1 MAPAITSPLA
11 LQSRSLLQPLCL
23 CARSRR
29 ARRCSSS
36 SLAIGKMRLHVAAH
50 CVPLTCDRRERKVR
64 MHSFAR
70 PRARGSRYSSPPP
83 RRGREPPLSLTHRHV
98 APLSG
103 LTAGRQRHCRAFAA
117 FGRTAR
123 PGPCVARSGS
133 RLLPEH
139 QGLRRAVSSD
149 GVASSHR
156 AGGTYGP
163 ARTVTRMAVRLVVR
177 LGLSLSYKG
186 ERLF

>member
-23 CARSRR
+23 CTRSRR

-70 PRARGSRYSSPPP
+70 SRARGSRYSSPPASRSGASP
-83 RRGREPPLSLTHRHV
+83 FTHTSARRTAVRSDSWSA
-98 APLSG
+98 APLSRLCCLRAHG
-103 LTAGRQRHCRAFAA
+103 TAWAL
-117 FGRTAR
+117 
-123 PGPCVARSGS
+123 ARSGS